1 MAPLLEA
8 LAWLAAAALVLAG
21 GALVRN
27 RAALRP
33 PPGPWRRLC
42 LYLTHNVAVTGD
54 DAPLPELRPR
64 RLEGV
69 AEDLYA
75 ALREAMGD
83 LGWTVAYE
91 NPAQLELA
99 AVVTT
104 PLLRLRDDVKAK
116 LVPDGG
122 HWRLFVRSASRFG
135 RGDFGANRR
144 HVLDLYAALA
154 RRGHRPR

>member
-8 LAWLAAAALVLAG
+8 LAWLATGALALAG
-21 GALVRN
+21 GALARN

-33 PPGPWRRLC
+33 PPGPWRRLR
-42 LYLTHNVAVTGD
+42 LYLTRNVAVTGD

-64 RLEGV
+64 RLEGA
-69 AEDLYA
+69 AEELYA

-83 LGWTVAYE
+83 LGWTIGYE
-91 NPAQLELA
+91 NPSQLELA

-104 PLLRLRDDVKAK
+104 PLFRFRDDVKVK

-122 HWRLFVRSASRFG
+122 HWRLFVRSASRVG
-135 RGDFGANRR
+135 RADFGANRR
-144 HVLDLYAALA
+144 HILDLYAALA